1 MIVLVYSN
9 RFVKNCRCLEGRHQ
23 KKLAALFQVLQNNPF
38 EGKLHTKALVGE
50 LAGIY
55 SFRITRDW
63 RVLFRFDS
71 PHQIALIDIAHRK
84 DIYR

>member
-9 RFVKNCRCLEGRHQ
+9 CFVKSCRCLDVQRQ
-23 KKLAALFQVLQNNPF
+23 KKIAALFQILQNNPF
-38 EGKLHTKALVGE
+38 ESRLHTKALVGE